1 MNKML
6 TRTALV
12 SSLVLAGASYS
23 NAQTTVSGNLN
34 MTYKA
39 IKSDQSGKQQYRGFG
54 KESQINLTNKGK
66 LNNGMDYV
74 AGFSI
79 ELDGSDTMQANS
91 VAANQAS
98 NSLAG
103 AFNENTYI
111 DFISGNTTFTIGA
124 DHIQNP
130 DFAVSNLVGV
140 SDIDDLMSG
149 VGVTKGNTSTPGTGL
164 ALLFPTN
171 KGSAYESYGFGII
184 QTIPAVGKAS
194 INYVPNATTGVAA
207 NDQNAFNS
215 RTNSPS
221 LYDGMSRWEVGFN
234 GDLGVKGL
242 TASAFYNRTT
252 EAGQANTTGQYLAAK
267 YNTGNITV
275 ALGRAEQQAN
285 SSNAGVDT
293 QADEAGIAYAISK
306 DVSIGYSAART
317 KKDGT
322 ATNEKMQQISL
333 GYSLGPISTGIT
345 VGSISNLGGT
355 SGVDGDAIL
364 ARAAVNF

>member
-74 AGFSI
+74 AGFSV
-79 ELDGSDTMQANS
+79 ELDGSDTMQVNAGATS
-91 VAANQAS
+91 QAS
-98 NSLAG
+98 NTLAG
-103 AFNENTYI
+103 AFNENVYI

-130 DFAVSNLVGV
+130 DYAVSNLVGV
-140 SDIDDLMSG
+140 SDPDDLISG
-149 VGVTKGNTSTPGTGL
+149 IGTTKGSAIPAT
-164 ALLFPTN
+164 LFPTSKN
-171 KGSAYESYGFGII
+171 SAYEAYGFGVI
-184 QTIPAVGKAS
+184 QTIPAIGKAS
-194 INYVPNATTGVAA
+194 LYYTPNATAGVATA
-207 NDQNAFNS
+207 DTAGFNS
-215 RTNSPS
+215 RTNIPS
-221 LYDGMSRWEVGFN
+221 AYDGLSKWEVGFT

-242 TASAFYNRTT
+242 AAGAFYNRTQD
-252 EAGQANTTGQYLAAK
+252 AGLANTTGQYVTAK
-267 YNTGNITV
+267 YNTGNVTV
-275 ALGRAEQQAN
+275 ALGRADQQAN
-285 SSNAGVDT
+285 LANAGVDT
-293 QADEAGIAYAISK
+293 KAYDLGLAYAISK
-306 DVSIGYSAART
+306 DVSIGYTATRSE
-317 KKDGT
+317 KDGLT
-322 ATNEKMQQISL
+322 AKEKIQQVSL

-345 VGSISNLGGT
+345 VGSVKNLGGIA
-355 SGVDGDAIL
+355 DINGDSIL

>member
-79 ELDGSDTMQANS
+79 ELDGSDTIATN
-91 VAANQAS
+91 AS
-98 NSLAG
+98 ATSQSTSTLAG
-103 AFNENTYI
+103 AFNENVYI

-140 SDIDDLMSG
+140 SDPDDLISG
-149 VGVTKGNTSTPGTGL
+149 IGTTKGAAINAT
-164 ALLFPTN
+164 LFPTTKN
-171 KGSAYESYGFGII
+171 SAYESFGFGVI
-184 QTIPAVGKAS
+184 QTMPIGKAS
-194 INYVPNATTGVAA
+194 LYYTPNATAGVATA
-207 NDQNAFNS
+207 DTAGFNS
-215 RTNSPS
+215 RNNIPS
-221 LYDGMSRWEVGFN
+221 AYDGLSKWEVGFT

-242 TASAFYNRTT
+242 TAGAFYNRSQD
-252 EAGQANTTGQYLAAK
+252 AGQANTTGQYVTAK
-267 YNTGNITV
+267 YNTGNVTV
-275 ALGRAEQQAN
+275 ALGRADLQAN
-285 SSNAGVDT
+285 AASLGVDT
-293 QADEAGIAYAISK
+293 KAYDLGLAYAISK
-306 DVSIGYSAART
+306 DVSIGYTATRSE
-317 KKDGT
+317 KDGLT
-322 ATNEKMQQISL
+322 AKEKIQQVSL

-345 VGSISNLGGT
+345 VGSVKNLGGIA
-355 SGVDGDAIL
+355 DINGDAIL

>member
-39 IKSDQSGKQQYRGFG
+39 IKSDQAGKQQYRGFG

-79 ELDGSDTMQANS
+79 ELDGSDTMAVN
-91 VAANQAS
+91 AS
-98 NSLAG
+98 ASAQNTTSLSG

-149 VGVTKGNTSTPGTGL
+149 VGVTKGAAASL

-171 KGSAYESYGFGII
+171 KGSAYESYGFGIV
-184 QTIPAVGKAS
+184 QTLPVGKAS

-215 RTNSPS
+215 RTNAPGI
-221 LYDGMSRWEVGFN
+221 YDGISRWEVGFT

-242 TASAFYNRTT
+242 TASAFYNRSQD
-252 EAGQANTTGQYLAAK
+252 AGQANTTGQYLAAK
-267 YNTGNITV
+267 YNTGDVTV
-275 ALGRAEQQAN
+275 ALGRAEQQASTN
-285 SSNAGVDT
+285 NAGVDT
-293 QADEAGIAYAISK
+293 KSDEVGIAYAISK
-306 DVSIGYSAART
+306 DVSIGYSAARS

-322 ATNEKMQQISL
+322 TANEKMQQVSL

-345 VGSISNLGGT
+345 VGSIKNLGGT
-355 SGVDGDAIL
+355 ADVNGDAIL

>member
-1 MNKML
+1 ML

-79 ELDGSDTMQANS
+79 ELDGSDTMAVN
-91 VAANQAS
+91 AS
-98 NSLAG
+98 SSAQNTTSLSG

-149 VGVTKGNTSTPGTGL
+149 VGVTKGAAASL
-164 ALLFPTN
+164 ALLFPTS
-171 KGSAYESYGFGII
+171 KGSAYESYGFGIV
-184 QTIPAVGKAS
+184 QTLPVGKAS
-194 INYVPNATTGVAA
+194 ISYVPNATTGVAA

-215 RTNSPS
+215 RTNAPGI
-221 LYDGMSRWEVGFN
+221 YDGVSRWEVGFN

-267 YNTGNITV
+267 YNTGNVTV

-285 SSNAGVDT
+285 LSNAGVDT
-293 QADEAGIAYAISK
+293 KSDEVGIAYAISK

-317 KKDGT
+317 EKDGS
-322 ATNEKMQQISL
+322 AAKEKMQQISL

-345 VGSISNLGGT
+345 VGSIKNLGGT
-355 SGVDGDAIL
+355 ADVNGDAIL
-364 ARAAVNF
+364 ANAKVNF

>member
-1 MNKML
+1 ML

-39 IKSDQSGKQQYRGFG
+39 IKSDQTGKQQYRGFG

-79 ELDGSDTMQANS
+79 ELDGSDTIATN
-91 VAANQAS
+91 AAQTTQAS
-98 NSLAG
+98 STLAG
-103 AFNENTYI
+103 AFNENVYI

-140 SDIDDLMSG
+140 SDPDDLISG
-149 VGVTKGNTSTPGTGL
+149 IGTTKGSAINAT
-164 ALLFPTN
+164 LFPTTKN
-171 KGSAYESYGFGII
+171 SAYESYGFGVI
-184 QTIPAVGKAS
+184 QTMPIGKAS
-194 INYVPNATTGVAA
+194 LYYTPNATAGVATA
-207 NDQNAFNS
+207 DTAGFNS
-215 RTNSPS
+215 RTNIPS
-221 LYDGMSRWEVGFN
+221 AYDGISKWEVGFT

-242 TASAFYNRTT
+242 TTGAFYNRSQD
-252 EAGQANTTGQYLAAK
+252 AGQANTTGQYVTAK
-267 YNTGNITV
+267 YNTGNVTV
-275 ALGRAEQQAN
+275 ALGRADQQASVN
-285 SSNAGVDT
+285 NAGIDVKAYDL
-293 QADEAGIAYAISK
+293 GLAYAISK
-306 DVSIGYSAART
+306 DVSIGYTATRSE
-317 KKDGT
+317 KDGLT
-322 ATNEKMQQISL
+322 AKEKIQQVSL

-345 VGSISNLGGT
+345 VGSVKNLGGIA
-355 SGVDGDAIL
+355 DINGDSIL

>member
-39 IKSDQSGKQQYRGFG
+39 IKSDQSAKQQYRGFG

-79 ELDGSDTMQANS
+79 ELDGSDTIATN
-91 VAANQAS
+91 AAQTTQAS
-98 NSLAG
+98 STLAG
-103 AFNENTYI
+103 AFNENVYI

-130 DFAVSNLVGV
+130 DYAVSNLVGV
-140 SDIDDLMSG
+140 SDPDDLISG
-149 VGVTKGNTSTPGTGL
+149 IGTTKGAAITAT
-164 ALLFPTN
+164 LFPTTKN
-171 KGSAYESYGFGII
+171 SAYEAYGFGVI
-184 QTIPAVGKAS
+184 QTMPIGKAS
-194 INYVPNATTGVAA
+194 LYYVPNATAGVATA
-207 NDQNAFNS
+207 DTAGFNS
-215 RTNSPS
+215 RTNIPS
-221 LYDGMSRWEVGFN
+221 AYDGLSKWEVGFT

-242 TASAFYNRTT
+242 TAGAFYNRSQDS
-252 EAGQANTTGQYLAAK
+252 GQANTTGQYVTAK
-267 YNTGNITV
+267 YNTGDVTV
-275 ALGRAEQQAN
+275 ALGRADQQAN
-285 SSNAGVDT
+285 VLNAGVDVK
-293 QADEAGIAYAISK
+293 AYDLGLAYAISK
-306 DVSIGYSAART
+306 DVSIGYTAT
-317 KKDGT
+317 KTEKDGVSPK
-322 ATNEKMQQISL
+322 EKIQQISL

-345 VGSISNLGGT
+345 VGSVKNLGGT
-355 SGVDGDAIL
+355 ADMNGDSIL

>member
-39 IKSDQSGKQQYRGFG
+39 IKSDQTSKQQYRGFG

-79 ELDGSDTMQANS
+79 ELDGSDTMQVNANGGS
-91 VAANQAS
+91 QAS

-103 AFNENTYI
+103 AFNENVYI

-130 DFAVSNLVGV
+130 DYAVSNLVGV
-140 SDIDDLMSG
+140 SDPDDLISG
-149 VGVTKGNTSTPGTGL
+149 IGTTKGSAINAT
-164 ALLFPTN
+164 LFPTSKN
-171 KGSAYESYGFGII
+171 SAYEAFGFGVI
-184 QTIPAVGKAS
+184 QTMPIGKAS
-194 INYVPNATTGVAA
+194 LYYTPNATAGVATA
-207 NDQNAFNS
+207 DTAGFNS
-215 RTNSPS
+215 RTNIPS
-221 LYDGMSRWEVGFN
+221 AYDGISKWEVGFT

-242 TASAFYNRTT
+242 TTGAFYNRSQD
-252 EAGQANTTGQYLAAK
+252 AGQANTTGQYVTAK
-267 YNTGNITV
+267 YNTGNVTV
-275 ALGRAEQQAN
+275 ALGRADQQASTN
-285 SSNAGVDT
+285 NLGVDT
-293 QADEAGIAYAISK
+293 KAYDLGLAYAISK
-306 DVSIGYSAART
+306 DVSIGYTATRSD
-317 KKDGT
+317 KDGL
-322 ATNEKMQQISL
+322 AAKEKIQQVSL

-345 VGSISNLGGT
+345 VGSVKNLGGIA
-355 SGVDGDAIL
+355 DINGDSIL

>member
-39 IKSDQSGKQQYRGFG
+39 IKSDQSNKQQYRGFG

-79 ELDGSDTMQANS
+79 ELDGSDTMAVNGANS
-91 VAANQAS
+91 AQTGNT
-98 NSLAG
+98 LAG

-111 DFISGNTTFTIGA
+111 DFISGSTTFTIGA

-140 SDIDDLMSG
+140 SDIDDLVNG
-149 VGVTKGNTSTPGTGL
+149 VGNTKGTAVAL
-164 ALLFPTN
+164 AQLFPTSKN
-171 KGSAYESYGFGII
+171 SAYESYGFGII
-184 QTIPAVGKAS
+184 QTLPIGKAS
-194 INYVPNATTGVAA
+194 INYVPNATTGASAA
-207 NDQNAFNS
+207 DTNGFNS
-215 RTNSPS
+215 RANSPS
-221 LYDGMSRWEVGFN
+221 IYDGVSRWEVGFV

-242 TASAFYNRTT
+242 TGSAFYNRTT
-252 EAGQANTTGQYLAAK
+252 DAGQANTLGSYVAAK
-267 YNTGNITV
+267 YNTGNVTV
-275 ALGRAEQQAN
+275 ALGRADQQAN
-285 SSNAGVDT
+285 SSNTGVDT
-293 QADEAGIAYAISK
+293 QAYDLGIAYAISK

-322 ATNEKMQQISL
+322 AANEKMQQVSL

-345 VGSISNLGGT
+345 VGSVKNFGGT
-355 SGVDGDAIL
+355 ADVNGDAIL

>member
-12 SSLVLAGASYS
+12 SSLVLAGTSYS
-23 NAQTTVSGNLN
+23 NAQTTVSGNLF

-39 IKSDQSGKQQYRGFG
+39 IKNDQTGKQQYRGFG

-79 ELDGSDTMQANS
+79 ELDGSDTMAVNGSNTTQAGT
-91 VAANQAS
+91 
-98 NSLAG
+98 SLSG

-149 VGVTKGNTSTPGTGL
+149 VGNTKGTAVAL
-164 ALLFPTN
+164 AQIFPTN
-171 KGSAYESYGFGII
+171 KGSAYESYGFGIMQKTPI
-184 QTIPAVGKAS
+184 GTAS
-194 INYVPNATTGVAA
+194 ISYVPNATTGVAA

-215 RTNSPS
+215 RANSPTI
-221 LYDGMSRWEVGFN
+221 YDGVSRWEVGFV

-242 TASAFYNRTT
+242 TTSAFFNRTT
-252 EAGQANTTGQYLAAK
+252 EAGQANTLGSYVAAK
-267 YNTGNITV
+267 YNTGDVTV
-275 ALGRAEQQAN
+275 SLGRADQQSN
-285 SSNAGVDT
+285 SNNAGVDVK
-293 QADEAGIAYAISK
+293 AWDLGLAYAINK

-317 KKDGT
+317 EKDGLT
-322 ATNEKMQQISL
+322 AKEKMQQISL
-333 GYSLGPISTGIT
+333 GYSLGPISTGLT
-345 VGSISNLGGT
+345 VGSVKNFGGT
-355 SGVDGDAIL
+355 ADVNGDSIL

>member
-39 IKSDQSGKQQYRGFG
+39 IKSDQTGKQQYRGFG

-79 ELDGSDTMQANS
+79 ELDGSDTMMAN
-91 VAANQAS
+91 ATAS
-98 NSLAG
+98 NQSSNTLAG

-149 VGVTKGNTSTPGTGL
+149 VGVTKGSSSGL

-171 KGSAYESYGFGII
+171 KGSAYESYGFGIV
-184 QTIPAVGKAS
+184 QKLPVGNAS

-215 RTNSPS
+215 RTNAPG
-221 LYDGMSRWEVGFN
+221 LYDGVSRWEVGFV

-252 EAGQANTTGQYLAAK
+252 EAGQANTTGQYVAAK
-267 YNTGNITV
+267 YNTGDVTV
-275 ALGRAEQQAN
+275 ALGRADQQAN

-293 QADEAGIAYAISK
+293 KAYEVGIAYAISK

-317 KKDGT
+317 EKDGS
-322 ATNEKMQQISL
+322 AAKEKMQQISL
-333 GYSLGPISTGIT
+333 GYSLGPISTGLT
-345 VGSISNLGGT
+345 VGSIKNLGGT
-355 SGVDGDAIL
+355 ADVNGDAIL

>member
-39 IKSDQSGKQQYRGFG
+39 IKSDQAGKQQYRGFG

-79 ELDGSDTMQANS
+79 ELDGSDTMAVNGANS
-91 VAANQAS
+91 AQTGNT
-98 NSLAG
+98 LAG

-149 VGVTKGNTSTPGTGL
+149 VGVTKGSASGL

-171 KGSAYESYGFGII
+171 KGSAYESYGFGIV
-184 QTIPAVGKAS
+184 QTLPVGKAS

-215 RTNSPS
+215 RTNAPGI
-221 LYDGMSRWEVGFN
+221 YDGISRWEVGFS

-242 TASAFYNRTT
+242 TASAFYNRSQDS
-252 EAGQANTTGQYLAAK
+252 GQANTTGQYIAAK
-267 YNTGNITV
+267 YNTGDVTV

-285 SSNAGVDT
+285 VLNAGVDT
-293 QADEAGIAYAISK
+293 KADEVGIAYAISK
-306 DVSIGYSAART
+306 DVSIGYSAARS

-322 ATNEKMQQISL
+322 AANEKMQQISL

-345 VGSISNLGGT
+345 VGSIKNLGGT
-355 SGVDGDAIL
+355 ADVNGDAIL
-364 ARAAVNF
+364 ARANVNF

>member
-39 IKSDQSGKQQYRGFG
+39 IKSDQTAKQQYRGFG

-79 ELDGSDTMQANS
+79 ELDGSDTIATN
-91 VAANQAS
+91 AAQTTQAS
-98 NSLAG
+98 STLAG
-103 AFNENTYI
+103 AFNENVYI
-111 DFISGNTTFTIGA
+111 DFISGSTTFTIGA

-130 DFAVSNLVGV
+130 DYAVSNLVGV
-140 SDIDDLMSG
+140 SDPDDLISG
-149 VGVTKGNTSTPGTGL
+149 IGTTKGAAINAT
-164 ALLFPTN
+164 LFPTSKN
-171 KGSAYESYGFGII
+171 SAYESFGFGVI
-184 QTIPAVGKAS
+184 QTMPIGKAS
-194 INYVPNATTGVAA
+194 LYYTPNATAGVATA
-207 NDQNAFNS
+207 DTAGFNS
-215 RTNSPS
+215 RTNIPS
-221 LYDGMSRWEVGFN
+221 AYDGLSKWEVGFT

-242 TASAFYNRTT
+242 TAGAFYNRTQD
-252 EAGQANTTGQYLAAK
+252 AGQANTTGQYVTAK
-267 YNTGNITV
+267 YNTGNVTV
-275 ALGRAEQQAN
+275 ALGRADQQAN
-285 SSNAGVDT
+285 SANLGVDT
-293 QADEAGIAYAISK
+293 KAYDLGLAYAISK
-306 DVSIGYSAART
+306 DVSIGYTATRSD
-317 KKDGT
+317 KDGLT
-322 ATNEKMQQISL
+322 AKEKIQQVSL

-345 VGSISNLGGT
+345 VGSVKNLGGIA
-355 SGVDGDAIL
+355 DINGDAIL

>member
-39 IKSDQSGKQQYRGFG
+39 IKSDQASKQQYRGFG

-79 ELDGSDTMQANS
+79 ELDGSDTIATN
-91 VAANQAS
+91 AS
-98 NSLAG
+98 ATSQSTNTLAG
-103 AFNENTYI
+103 AFNENVYI

-130 DFAVSNLVGV
+130 DYAVSNLVGV
-140 SDIDDLMSG
+140 SDPDDLISG
-149 VGVTKGNTSTPGTGL
+149 IGTTKGAAINAT
-164 ALLFPTN
+164 LFPTSKN
-171 KGSAYESYGFGII
+171 SAYESYGFGVT
-184 QTIPAVGKAS
+184 QTLPIGKAS
-194 INYVPNATTGVAA
+194 LYYAPNATAGVATA
-207 NDQNAFNS
+207 DTAGFNS
-215 RTNSPS
+215 RTNIPS
-221 LYDGMSRWEVGFN
+221 AYDGLSKWEVGFT

-242 TASAFYNRTT
+242 TTGAFYNRSQDS
-252 EAGQANTTGQYLAAK
+252 GQANTTGQYVTAK
-267 YNTGNITV
+267 YNTGNVTV
-275 ALGRAEQQAN
+275 ALGRADQQASTN
-285 SSNAGVDT
+285 NVGVDT
-293 QADEAGIAYAISK
+293 KAYDLGLAYAISK
-306 DVSIGYSAART
+306 DVSIGYTATRSE
-317 KKDGT
+317 KDGLT
-322 ATNEKMQQISL
+322 AKEKIQQVSL

-345 VGSISNLGGT
+345 VGSVKNLGGIA
-355 SGVDGDAIL
+355 DINGDSIL

>member
-39 IKSDQSGKQQYRGFG
+39 IKNDQANKQQYRGFG

-79 ELDGSDTMQANS
+79 ELDGSDTM
-91 VAANQAS
+91 AANASASAQAS
-98 NSLAG
+98 SSLAG

-149 VGVTKGNTSTPGTGL
+149 VGVTKGAAASL

-171 KGSAYESYGFGII
+171 KGSAYESYGFGIV
-184 QTIPAVGKAS
+184 QKLPVGNAS
-194 INYVPNATTGVAA
+194 ISYVPNATTGAAA

-215 RTNSPS
+215 RVNAPGI
-221 LYDGMSRWEVGFN
+221 YDGVSRWEVGFN

-267 YNTGNITV
+267 YNTGDVTV
-275 ALGRAEQQAN
+275 AIGRADQQAN
-285 SSNAGVDT
+285 ALNVGVDT
-293 QADEAGIAYAISK
+293 KAYEVGVAYAISK

-317 KKDGT
+317 TKDGVT
-322 ATNEKMQQISL
+322 DKEKMQQISL
-333 GYSLGPISTGIT
+333 GYSLGPISTGLT
-345 VGSISNLGGT
+345 VGSIKNLGGT
-355 SGVDGDAIL
+355 AGVNGDAIL
-364 ARAAVNF
+364 ANAKVNF

>member
-39 IKSDQSGKQQYRGFG
+39 IKSDQTAKQQYRGFG

-79 ELDGSDTMQANS
+79 ELDGSDTMQVNANGAS
-91 VAANQAS
+91 QAS

-103 AFNENTYI
+103 AFNENVYI

-130 DFAVSNLVGV
+130 DYAVSNLVGV
-140 SDIDDLMSG
+140 SDPDDLVSG
-149 VGVTKGNTSTPGTGL
+149 IGNTKTVGGAAIT
-164 ALLFPTN
+164 ATLFPTSKN
-171 KGSAYESYGFGII
+171 SAYEAYGFGVI
-184 QTIPAVGKAS
+184 QTLPAIGKAS
-194 INYVPNATTGVAA
+194 LYYTPNATAGVAA
-207 NDQNAFNS
+207 ADTNGFNT
-215 RTNSPS
+215 RTNFPAI
-221 LYDGMSRWEVGFN
+221 YDGISKWEIGFT

-242 TASAFYNRTT
+242 TTGAFYNRSQD
-252 EAGQANTTGQYLAAK
+252 AGQANTTGQYVTAK
-267 YNTGNITV
+267 YNTGDVTV
-275 ALGRAEQQAN
+275 ALGRADQQASTN
-285 SSNAGVDT
+285 NVGVDT
-293 QADEAGIAYAISK
+293 KAYDLGLAYAISK
-306 DVSIGYSAART
+306 DVSIGYTATRSE
-317 KKDGT
+317 KDGLT
-322 ATNEKMQQISL
+322 AKEKIQQVSL

-345 VGSISNLGGT
+345 VGSVKNLGGIA
-355 SGVDGDAIL
+355 DINGDSIL

>member
-79 ELDGSDTMQANS
+79 ELDGADTMATNATTSQAGS
-91 VAANQAS
+91 
-98 NSLAG
+98 SLAG

-149 VGVTKGNTSTPGTGL
+149 VGVAKAAAAST

-171 KGSAYESYGFGII
+171 KGSAYESYGFGIV
-184 QTIPAVGKAS
+184 QTLPVGKAS
-194 INYVPNATTGVAA
+194 INYVPNATAGAAA

-215 RTNSPS
+215 RTNAPGI
-221 LYDGMSRWEVGFN
+221 YDGISRWEVGFS

-242 TASAFYNRTT
+242 TGSAFYNRSVD
-252 EAGQANTTGQYLAAK
+252 AGAANVTGQYIAAK
-267 YNTGNITV
+267 YNTGNVTV

-285 SSNAGVDT
+285 VNNAGVDT
-293 QADEAGIAYAISK
+293 KADEVGIAYAISK
-306 DVSIGYSAART
+306 DVSIGYSAAKS

-322 ATNEKMQQISL
+322 AANEKMQQISL

-345 VGSISNLGGT
+345 VGSIKNLGGT
-355 SGVDGDAIL
+355 ADVNGDAIL

>member
-1 MNKML
+1 MA
-6 TRTALV
+6 T
-12 SSLVLAGASYS
+12 
-23 NAQTTVSGNLN
+23 NAAATTQTHST
-34 MTYKA
+34 
-39 IKSDQSGKQQYRGFG
+39 
-54 KESQINLTNKGK
+54 
-66 LNNGMDYV
+66 
-74 AGFSI
+74 
-79 ELDGSDTMQANS
+79 
-91 VAANQAS
+91 
-98 NSLAG
+98 LAG

-149 VGVTKGNTSTPGTGL
+149 VGVTKGSASGL

-171 KGSAYESYGFGII
+171 KGSAYESYGFGIV
-184 QTIPAVGKAS
+184 QSIPAVGRAS
-194 INYVPNATTGVAA
+194 ISYVPNATTGAAA

-215 RTNSPS
+215 RTNAPGI
-221 LYDGMSRWEVGFN
+221 YDGVSRWEVGFS

-242 TASAFYNRTT
+242 TGSAFYNRSVD
-252 EAGQANTTGQYLAAK
+252 AGAANVTGQYIAAK
-267 YNTGNITV
+267 YNTGNVTV
-275 ALGRAEQQAN
+275 ALGRADQQAN

-293 QADEAGIAYAISK
+293 KAYDLGFAYAISK

-322 ATNEKMQQISL
+322 AANEKMQQISL

-345 VGSISNLGGT
+345 VGSIKNLGGT
-355 SGVDGDAIL
+355 AAVNGDAIL

>member
-1 MNKML
+1 ML

-39 IKSDQSGKQQYRGFG
+39 IKSDQAGKQQYRGFG

-79 ELDGSDTMQANS
+79 ELDGSDTM
-91 VAANQAS
+91 AANATTSQAGS
-98 NSLAG
+98 SLPG

-149 VGVTKGNTSTPGTGL
+149 VGVTKGSASGL

-171 KGSAYESYGFGII
+171 KGSAYESYGFGIV
-184 QTIPAVGKAS
+184 QTIPVGKAS
-194 INYVPNATTGVAA
+194 ISYVPNATTGAAA

-215 RTNSPS
+215 RTNAPGI
-221 LYDGMSRWEVGFN
+221 YDGISRWEVGFN

-242 TASAFYNRTT
+242 TASAFYNRSVD
-252 EAGQANTTGQYLAAK
+252 AGAANVTGQYIAAK
-267 YNTGNITV
+267 YNTGNVTL
-275 ALGRAEQQAN
+275 ALGRAEAQAN
-285 SSNAGVDT
+285 SNNAGVDT
-293 QADEAGIAYAISK
+293 KADEAGIAYAISK

-322 ATNEKMQQISL
+322 AANEKMQQVSL

-345 VGSISNLGGT
+345 VGSIKNLGGT
-355 SGVDGDAIL
+355 ADVNGDAIL

>member
-79 ELDGSDTMQANS
+79 ELDGSDTMAVNAQTAT
-91 VAANQAS
+91 QAS
-98 NSLAG
+98 SSLAG

-149 VGVTKGNTSTPGTGL
+149 VGVTKGSASGL
-164 ALLFPTN
+164 ALLFPSN
-171 KGSAYESYGFGII
+171 KGSAYESYGFGIV
-184 QTIPAVGKAS
+184 QKTPVGSAS
-194 INYVPNATTGVAA
+194 VNYVPNATTGVAA
-207 NDQNAFNS
+207 NDTNAFNS
-215 RTNSPS
+215 RTNAPGI
-221 LYDGMSRWEVGFN
+221 YDGVSRWEVGFS

-267 YNTGNITV
+267 YNTGDVTV
-275 ALGRAEQQAN
+275 AFGRAEQQAN
-285 SSNAGVDT
+285 VLNAGVDT
-293 QADEAGIAYAISK
+293 KADEVGIAYAISK
-306 DVSIGYSAART
+306 DVSIGYSAARS

-322 ATNEKMQQISL
+322 AANEKMQQISL

-345 VGSISNLGGT
+345 VGSIKNLGGT
-355 SGVDGDAIL
+355 ADVNGDAIL
-364 ARAAVNF
+364 ARANVNF

>member
-79 ELDGSDTMQANS
+79 ELDGSDTMAVNAQTAT
-91 VAANQAS
+91 QAS
-98 NSLAG
+98 SSLAG

-149 VGVTKGNTSTPGTGL
+149 VGVTKGSASGL

-171 KGSAYESYGFGII
+171 KGSAYESYGFGVV
-184 QTIPAVGKAS
+184 QTLPVGKAS
-194 INYVPNATTGVAA
+194 FSYVPNATTGVAA

-215 RTNSPS
+215 RTNAPGI
-221 LYDGMSRWEVGFN
+221 YDGISRWEVGFN

-242 TASAFYNRTT
+242 TGSAFYNRSVDSG
-252 EAGQANTTGQYLAAK
+252 AANVTGQYIAAK
-267 YNTGNITV
+267 YNTGNVTV

-285 SSNAGVDT
+285 LHGAGVDT
-293 QADEAGIAYAISK
+293 KADEAGIAYAISK

-322 ATNEKMQQISL
+322 AANEKMQQISL

-345 VGSISNLGGT
+345 VGSIKNLGGT
-355 SGVDGDAIL
+355 AEVNGDAIL

>member
-1 MNKML
+1 ML

-39 IKSDQSGKQQYRGFG
+39 IKSDQTNKQQYRGFG

-149 VGVTKGNTSTPGTGL
+149 VGVTKGAASSL
-164 ALLFPTN
+164 ALLFPTS
-171 KGSAYESYGFGII
+171 KGSAYESYGFGVI
-184 QTIPAVGKAS
+184 QTIPSVGRAS

-207 NDQNAFNS
+207 ADTNGFNS
-215 RTNSPS
+215 RTNAPGI
-221 LYDGMSRWEVGFN
+221 YDGVSRWEVGFN

-267 YNTGNITV
+267 YNTGNVTV

-293 QADEAGIAYAISK
+293 KSDEAGIAYAISK
-306 DVSIGYSAART
+306 DVSIGYSAARS

-322 ATNEKMQQISL
+322 AANEKMQQISL

-345 VGSISNLGGT
+345 VGSIKNLGGT
-355 SGVDGDAIL
+355 ADVNGDAIL
-364 ARAAVNF
+364 ARAALNF

>member
-149 VGVTKGNTSTPGTGL
+149 VGVTKGNTTSPGTGL
-164 ALLFPTN
+164 ALLFPNN
-171 KGSAYESYGFGII
+171 KGSAYESYGFGIV
-184 QTIPAVGKAS
+184 QKLPVGNAS
-194 INYVPNATTGVAA
+194 ISYVPNATTGVAA

-221 LYDGMSRWEVGFN
+221 LYDGVSRWEVGFN

-267 YNTGNITV
+267 YNTGDVTV
-275 ALGRAEQQAN
+275 AIGRADQQAN
-285 SSNAGVDT
+285 SLNAGVDT
-293 QADEAGIAYAISK
+293 KAYEVGVAYAISK

-317 KKDGT
+317 TKDAVT
-322 ATNEKMQQISL
+322 DKEKMQQISL

-345 VGSISNLGGT
+345 VGSIKNLGGT
-355 SGVDGDAIL
+355 AGVNGDAIL
-364 ARAAVNF
+364 ANAKVNF

>member
-39 IKSDQSGKQQYRGFG
+39 IKSDQSNKQQYRGFG

-79 ELDGSDTMQANS
+79 ELDGSDTMALNGANS
-91 VAANQAS
+91 AQTGNT
-98 NSLAG
+98 LAG

-111 DFISGNTTFTIGA
+111 DFISGSTTFTIGA

-140 SDIDDLMSG
+140 SDIDDLVNG
-149 VGVTKGNTSTPGTGL
+149 VGNTKGTAVAL
-164 ALLFPTN
+164 AQLFPTSKN
-171 KGSAYESYGFGII
+171 SAYESYGFGII
-184 QTIPAVGKAS
+184 QTLPIGKAS
-194 INYVPNATTGVAA
+194 INYVPNATTGAA
-207 NDQNAFNS
+207 AADTNGFNS
-215 RTNSPS
+215 RANSPS
-221 LYDGMSRWEVGFN
+221 IYDGVSKWEVGFV

-252 EAGQANTTGQYLAAK
+252 DAGQANTLGSYVAAK
-267 YNTGNITV
+267 YNTGDVTV
-275 ALGRAEQQAN
+275 ALGRADQQAN

-293 QADEAGIAYAISK
+293 QAYDLGIAYAISK

-322 ATNEKMQQISL
+322 AANEKMQQVSL

-345 VGSISNLGGT
+345 VGSVKNFGGT
-355 SGVDGDAIL
+355 ADVNGDAIL

>member
-39 IKSDQSGKQQYRGFG
+39 IKSDQTNKQQYRGFG

-79 ELDGSDTMQANS
+79 ELDGSDTMAVNGAN
-91 VAANQAS
+91 AAQTGNT
-98 NSLAG
+98 LAG
-103 AFNENTYI
+103 SFNENTYI

-124 DHIQNP
+124 YHIQNP

-140 SDIDDLMSG
+140 SDIDDLVNG
-149 VGVTKGNTSTPGTGL
+149 VGNTKGAAVAL
-164 ALLFPTN
+164 AQIFPTS
-171 KGSAYESYGFGII
+171 KGSAYESYGFGIV
-184 QTIPAVGKAS
+184 QTLPIGKAS

-207 NDQNAFNS
+207 ADTNGFNS
-215 RTNSPS
+215 RANSPS
-221 LYDGMSRWEVGFN
+221 IYDGVSRWEVGFV

-242 TASAFYNRTT
+242 TGSAFYNRTT
-252 EAGQANTTGQYLAAK
+252 DAVQANTLGSYVAAK
-267 YNTGNITV
+267 YNTGNVTV
-275 ALGRAEQQAN
+275 ALGRADQQSN
-285 SSNAGVDT
+285 SNNAGVDT
-293 QADEAGIAYAISK
+293 KAYDLGLAYAISK

-317 KKDGT
+317 EKDGS
-322 ATNEKMQQISL
+322 AAKEKMQQISL
-333 GYSLGPISTGIT
+333 GYSLGPISTGLT
-345 VGSISNLGGT
+345 VGSVKNFGGT
-355 SGVDGDAIL
+355 ADVNGDAIL

>member
-39 IKSDQSGKQQYRGFG
+39 IKSDQVGKQQYRGFG

-66 LNNGMDYV
+66 LNNGMDYA

-79 ELDGSDTMQANS
+79 ELDGSDTMAVNGAN
-91 VAANQAS
+91 AAQNAS
-98 NSLAG
+98 SLSG

-111 DFISGNTTFTIGA
+111 DFISGNTTYTIGA

-149 VGVTKGNTSTPGTGL
+149 IGVTKGAGAGL

-171 KGSAYESYGFGII
+171 KGSAYESYGFGIV
-184 QTIPAVGKAS
+184 QTLPVGKAS

-207 NDQNAFNS
+207 NDTNAFNS
-215 RTNSPS
+215 RTNAPGI
-221 LYDGMSRWEVGFN
+221 YDGISKWEVGFA

-242 TASAFYNRTT
+242 TASAFFNRSQD
-252 EAGQANTTGQYLAAK
+252 AGQANTTGQYIAAK
-267 YNTGNITV
+267 YNTGSVTV

-285 SSNAGVDT
+285 VLNAGVDT
-293 QADEAGIAYAISK
+293 KADEAGIAYAISK

-317 KKDGT
+317 RKDGV
-322 ATNEKMQQISL
+322 AANEKMQQVSL

-345 VGSISNLGGT
+345 VGSIKNLGGT
-355 SGVDGDAIL
+355 VDVNGDAIL

>member
-79 ELDGSDTMQANS
+79 ELDGSDTMATNATTSQAGS
-91 VAANQAS
+91 
-98 NSLAG
+98 SLAG

-149 VGVTKGNTSTPGTGL
+149 VGVTKGNTTAPGTGL
-164 ALLFPTN
+164 ALLFPTS
-171 KGSAYESYGFGII
+171 KGSAYESYGFGVI
-184 QTIPAVGKAS
+184 QTIPSVGKAS
-194 INYVPNATTGVAA
+194 ISYVPNASTGVVA

-221 LYDGMSRWEVGFN
+221 LYDGVSRWEVGFN

-267 YNTGNITV
+267 YNTGNVTV

-293 QADEAGIAYAISK
+293 KSDEAGIAYAISK
-306 DVSIGYSAART
+306 DVSIGYSAARS

-322 ATNEKMQQISL
+322 AANEKMQQISL

-345 VGSISNLGGT
+345 VGSIKNLGGT
-355 SGVDGDAIL
+355 ADVNGDAIL
-364 ARAAVNF
+364 ARAALNF